1 MDTSTIDFYNQNAA
15 SYAAETLH
23 ADMHASRQ
31 RFLAHLSAGASVLDA
46 GCGSGRD
53 ALAFKEAGFAVAAFD
68 ASEEMCWVN
77 AIAGK

>member
-31 RFLAHLSAGASVLDA
+31 RFLAHLPAGASVLA
-46 GCGSGRD
+46 T
-53 ALAFKEAGFAVAAFD
+53 ALEAAGFAVKELYVTADVRAGRSD
-68 ASEEMCWVN
+68 ERWIN
-77 AIAGK
+77 AIAAK